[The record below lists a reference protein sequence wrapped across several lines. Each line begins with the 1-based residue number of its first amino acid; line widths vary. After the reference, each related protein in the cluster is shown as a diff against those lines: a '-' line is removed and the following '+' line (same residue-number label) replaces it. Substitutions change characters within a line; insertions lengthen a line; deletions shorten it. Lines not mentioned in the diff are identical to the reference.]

1 MSGHCIPAHI
11 GTYAWRVF
19 LVLLVSGSGN
29 DRTEELVLRVEAG
42 HAGRPKGRKVTSL
55 IVFPEPTLQQP
66 GSSGHRL
73 APATKVATM

>member
-1 MSGHCIPAHI
+1 MTDLPTPPAHI
-11 GTYAWRVF
+11 LTYAWRVC

-55 IVFPEPTLQQP
+55 IVFPEPTLLCRSL
-66 GSSGHRL
+66 SSS
-73 APATKVATM
+73 